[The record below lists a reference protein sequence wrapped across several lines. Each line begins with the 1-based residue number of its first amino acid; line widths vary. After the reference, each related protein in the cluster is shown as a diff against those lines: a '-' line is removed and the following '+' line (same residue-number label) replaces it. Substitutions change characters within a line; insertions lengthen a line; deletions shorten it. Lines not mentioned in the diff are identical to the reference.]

1 MAPPRSGLRPPP
13 PQGGDASGPA
23 EPAPRR
29 LLADAGLQRRSVLAL
44 VAGTAFS
51 NPTPAQPAPQ
61 VQLGGVMGGRAL
73 LVIDG
78 QPQMLAVGASA
89 RGVRLLSLQGDTA
102 QVEVGGRSVALRVGG
117 SPVAMVEGGTA
128 RASASREIVLTAGPG
143 GHFVAGGSIN
153 GQAVSFLVDTGATTI
168 ALSQAE
174 AGRIG
179 LDLRS
184 GQRGL
189 SSTANGTVPV
199 VMVTLT
205 SVRVGEVEVANVP
218 AVVMPAQMPH
228 VLLGNSFLSRFQM
241 RRENDVMRLEY
252 RR

>member
-1 MAPPRSGLRPPP
+1 MA
-13 PQGGDASGPA
+13 AMH
-23 EPAPRR
+23 RR
-29 LLADAGLQRRSVLAL
+29 CFAAVVGVLAL
-44 VAGTAFS
+44 PALAQTA
-51 NPTPAQPAPQ
+51 PPVLPR
-61 VQLGGVMGGRAL
+61 VQLGGVMGGKAL

-89 RGVRLLSLQGDTA
+89 GGVRLVSLQGDAA
-102 QVEVGGRSVALRVGG
+102 QVDIGGRMLALRVGG
-117 SPVAMVEGGTA
+117 TPVALVGGSPSRATA
-128 RASASREIVLTAGPG
+128 AREIVLTAGPG
-143 GHFVAGGSIN
+143 GHFVTGGSIN

-168 ALSQAE
+168 AMSQSDA
-174 AGRIG
+174 ARIG

-189 SSTANGTVPV
+189 SNTANGTVPV
-199 VMVTLT
+199 VMLTLT
-205 SVRVGEVEVANVP
+205 SVRVGEVEVTNVP